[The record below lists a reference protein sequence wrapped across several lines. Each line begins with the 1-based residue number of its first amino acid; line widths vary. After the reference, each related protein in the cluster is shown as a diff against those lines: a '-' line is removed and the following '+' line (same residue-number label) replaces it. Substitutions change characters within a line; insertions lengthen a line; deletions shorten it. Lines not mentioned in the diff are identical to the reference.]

1 MVSLVLLA
9 AETTT
14 TTSAPRIV
22 GDPLPLW
29 VVVGS
34 GIAMLALIILA
45 GLLARRR
52 SAAS

>member
-34 GIAMLALIILA
+34 GIAMLALIVVA